1 MGRPTVIEYGHAST
15 LSQDASYD
23 SLGRLTGLERP
34 LGASRPAA
42 LSATVANSWGWTLDG
57 ANDWDSVDST
67 GGAVSRDES
76 RVHDD
81 THALKEVYDAVS
93 STTELLGHDWNGN
106 LIWDDSFD
114 YVFDAYNR
122 LRHVSDRAT
131 GNVIAVYDYDVED
144 RRIRKSV
151 THSGALN
158 GVTMFVYDAEDVVA
172 EYDDAGTLLREFVHG
187 PGYDEVLVMNRNTG
201 GGTTATGP
209 GDERYYYTHDALG
222 STVAL
227 VSAATGKA
235 VEGYL
240 YEPYGATYVVEAGA
254 NGQVD
259 WGGDDT
265 IASYSGLD
273 NPHTFT
279 GQRFDAETGLMYYK
293 ARYYS
298 SEQGRFISRDPI
310 GIWTDEANLGNGYA
324 YIGNTPL
331 TGMDPTGEWFVQGGG
346 QVTAWWGWGRTG
358 WSNWGATYLRGDCG
372 YFSSESFECHSQT
385 MERFDAT
392 HGAGGGADAILTVG
406 SFNTVEQYQCA
417 DKTTYSLVVL
427 AVEHAEG
434 DGGWSLGLSAGFSL
448 VVGRTKVEPDCPEPD
463 VSPPPI
469 PPSCVLFD
477 PVTETCILPD
487 DAPSVAGS
495 KETRKE
501 KVPENDRMPEVSA
514 RGGVSHNV

>member
-265 IASYSGLD
+265 IASHSGLD
-273 NPHTFT
+273 NPYTFT

-310 GIWTDEANLGNGYA
+310 GIWTDEVNLGNGYA
-324 YIGNTPL
+324 YVGSGPL
-331 TGMDPTGEWFVQGGG
+331 DYGDPTGFWRCNWWLQWECDAA
-346 QVTAWWGWGRTG
+346 QVIIEVPAIL
-358 WSNWGATYLRGDCG
+358 GAGVVGFACMAAGASAPGHSHNNACTRWARGAMNNMADDLKQTFNPDGHCTFTDKFGCAIECARGDMRCALWDEFG
-372 YFSSESFECHSQT
+372 GCMSSISVLIMRAGMGAVGSI
-385 MERFDAT
+385 
-392 HGAGGGADAILTVG
+392 HGWAYAEAVAGVTIAGGVVVGIQLTSAAI
-406 SFNTVEQYQCA
+406 
-417 DKTTYSLVVL
+417 
-427 AVEHAEG
+427 
-434 DGGWSLGLSAGFSL
+434 SAG
-448 VVGRTKVEPDCPEPD
+448 
-463 VSPPPI
+463 
-469 PPSCVLFD
+469 
-477 PVTETCILPD
+477 
-487 DAPSVAGS
+487 
-495 KETRKE
+495 
-501 KVPENDRMPEVSA
+501 SA
-514 RGGVSHNV
+514 LGYAWKISR